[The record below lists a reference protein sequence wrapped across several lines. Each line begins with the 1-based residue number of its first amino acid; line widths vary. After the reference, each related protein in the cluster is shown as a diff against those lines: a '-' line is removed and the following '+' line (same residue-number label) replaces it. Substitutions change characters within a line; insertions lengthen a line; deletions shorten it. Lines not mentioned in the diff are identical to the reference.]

1 MQFSCRSEEGGRQL
15 AGVKLSRLF
24 LQHSSAAAGG
34 KAFGIADRN
43 IGRNGWIIIAG
54 LPGCLPC
61 LLQLCSLWS
70 STRCSLSAFSVPLS
84 H

>member
-1 MQFSCRSEEGGRQL
+1 MQLSCRSEEGGKQL
-15 AGVKLSRLF
+15 AGMKLSRLF
-24 LQHSSAAAGG
+24 LQHSSAAAGA

-43 IGRNGWIIIAG
+43 DGRNGWITIAG

-61 LLQLCSLWS
+61 LLQLCSLWN
-70 STRCSLSAFSVPLS
+70 STLCSLGAFSVPHS